1 MFDYNAAT
9 VYSQSRKEALLRE
22 VSIARLLLEQP
33 RRANPVTLRLALG
46 MGNLFIA
53 LGTRLKAPY
62 ESAHEAMAEPEV
74 INYEALNYQV
84 TTAARR

>member
-1 MFDYNAAT
+1 MFDYNSAT
-9 VYSQSRKEALLRE
+9 LYSQSRKEALLRE
-22 VSIARLLLEQP
+22 IAVARLLVDQP
-33 RRANPVTLRLALG
+33 RRSSGIAVRLSLR

-62 ESAHEAMAEPEV
+62 ESAREAISEQEAN
-74 INYEALNYQV
+74 NYEALNYV